1 MVILSFLL
9 FIVAFISVEPCSNNF
24 VPDYPSFMCAPEFGG
39 SYVHVASNGFFKLF
53 GVPWPFEYYFLFI
66 LSLFLLGSYLNKWSF
81 DRVFLFLSIFLLTF
95 GADSLLLH
103 GLVAFPYLYRFR
115 GNVVSTLIYGLVSG
129 PLSILSGFVSLRTLW
144 IPIVIL
150 LLYPVPDFPNYPD
163 NARVLND
170 IYPELT
176 AWIGSS
182 PRPIILDR
190 ELMSSLF
197 LLPALI
203 LLILGFKDK
212 VIRICSVLL
221 LIDYFSFP
229 PGVITE
235 LSPITVIARI
245 IPGWSYI
252 PVPFVVFA
260 IGVVRLT
267 TLGIWNLRV
276 AAIVALFFSIYLGH
290 PSLVSEPKFL
300 TPNPSEEVSLALRS
314 PSSRLLRSNTNII
327 ENLKNTVVEDFS
339 ASKGVRRFQSRLFAS
354 TGDVKEIGTGH
365 RTKRWNSKLQ
375 NGTEW
380 VGVKFNFEQRI
391 RGVVLETG
399 DFHSDYP
406 RLLEFSWALDC
417 PEELTGETLAS
428 KVTVNPEKIKFLA
441 DGVYPYLATPSNVR
455 VVLDEPKNVRC
466 LMFKQLGKSSE
477 FDWSINDIV
486 VLK

>member
-1 MVILSFLL
+1 
-9 FIVAFISVEPCSNNF
+9 
-24 VPDYPSFMCAPEFGG
+24 MCAPEFGG
-39 SYVHVASNGFFKLF
+39 SYTHIASNGFFKLF
-53 GVPWPFEYYFLFI
+53 GIPWPFDNYFLLI
-66 LSLFLLGSYLNKWSF
+66 ISLFLLGSYLNNWSF
-81 DRVFLFLSIFLLTF
+81 ERVFLLLSIFLLTF

-103 GLVAFPYLYRFR
+103 GLAAFPYLYKFR
-115 GNVVSTLIYGLVSG
+115 GNILSTLLYGLVSG
-129 PLSILSGFVSLRTLW
+129 PLSILSGFVSLKTVW
-144 IPIVIL
+144 IPIIIL
-150 LLYPVPDFPNYPD
+150 LLYPVPEFPNYPD

-182 PRPIILDR
+182 PRPLILDR

-221 LIDYFSFP
+221 LIDYFSHP
-229 PGVITE
+229 IGVITE

-260 IGVVRLT
+260 IGVVRLA

-276 AAIVALFFSIYLGH
+276 AAIITLLFSIYLGH
-290 PSLVSEPKFL
+290 PILVSEPKFV
-300 TPNPSEEVSLALRS
+300 TPNPSEEVSFALRS
-314 PSSRLLRSNTNII
+314 PSSRLLRSNPNII
-327 ENLKNTVVEDFS
+327 ENLKNRLVDDVGV
-339 ASKGVRRFQSRLFAS
+339 SKSVKRFQSRLFAS
-354 TGDVKEIGTGH
+354 TGDVSNIGTGNSSI
-365 RTKRWNSKLQ
+365 RWNSKLQ
-375 NGTEW
+375 NGSEW

-399 DFHSDYP
+399 NFHSDYP

-417 PEELTGETLAS
+417 PEELTGETLTN
-428 KVTVNPEKIKFLA
+428 KVIVSPENVKFLA
-441 DGVYPYLATPSNVR
+441 DGIYPYLATPSNVR
-455 VVLDEPKNVRC
+455 IVLDEPQQVKC
-466 LMFKQLGKSSE
+466 LMFKQLGKSSK
-477 FDWSINDIV
+477 FDWSITDIV